1 VCAAE
6 NGIGEYSGR
15 KTVGGVVLTF
25 AGCERL
31 GEPCTSAG
39 STSGEIVTSALEGM
53 VGIEKLGATAKE
65 NKTGIDLFPAGHTG
79 PVMEFSCGT
88 TEVALRGSVILPVP
102 PNKMLLTPALK
113 FVGTK
118 GKQKPEKF
126 VGGEK
131 DVLEASFGKGAYEQ
145 VGLTVKLT
153 ESNEE
158 AIEINT
164 LF

>member
-1 VCAAE
+1 
-6 NGIGEYSGR
+6 
-15 KTVGGVVLTF
+15 
-25 AGCERL
+25 
-31 GEPCTSAG
+31 
-39 STSGEIVTSALEGM
+39 M
-53 VGIEKLGATAKE
+53 GIEKLGATAKE